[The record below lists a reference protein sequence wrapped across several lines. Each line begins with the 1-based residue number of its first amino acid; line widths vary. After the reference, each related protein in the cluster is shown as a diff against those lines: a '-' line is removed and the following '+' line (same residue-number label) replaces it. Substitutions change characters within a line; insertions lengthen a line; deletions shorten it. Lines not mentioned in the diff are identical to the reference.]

1 MVSAIVL
8 SLAAAM
14 LCLMACLSV
23 LGTVMAQHM
32 PVTVEAPGMA
42 SQPGF
47 LLGVMIF
54 AILFYL
60 ALAAWAIT
68 TVVGLFRMR
77 NWARISIMIIG
88 GGLAA
93 IGLFST
99 LVSVAMP
106 TMMKSMPPTP
116 GADPAVM
123 RIVFFVF
130 AALWL
135 FIAAIGLWWLVYFA
149 LRNTREAFAQ
159 AKAQRGLLMTDA
171 GMAAAYP
178 APAYPPPTSPLTDFT
193 VARPLPQEPLQA
205 PLTAPA
211 EMYPQPIVAAPL
223 QPVVPARPVSI
234 TIIAVLLLLG
244 LGVTLIATLLPFPA
258 FLFGVILSGWT
269 SHVMYLVFACLSG
282 VAGIGL
288 LKLQKPAWVLTFALY
303 VVGLLNV
310 VSLLLPNVRQRL
322 LDYQQILAHTMGM
335 PTPVFSPGPAF
346 MNFSLLLGVAFDV
359 LILATLMVLL
369 WRARWAF
376 EPKAARSNDHAAA

>member
-1 MVSAIVL
+1 
-8 SLAAAM
+8 M

-60 ALAAWAIT
+60 ALATWAIT

-123 RIVFFVF
+123 RIVFLII

-135 FIAAIGLWWLVYFA
+135 FVAAVGVSWLVYFA

-159 AKAQRGLLMTDA
+159 AAAQQGLSPASA
-171 GMAAAYP
+171 GTSAA
-178 APAYPPPTSPLTDFT
+178 SPVPSSPMTDFT
-193 VARPLPQEPLQA
+193 VARPLPQEHLQ
-205 PLTAPA
+205 APA
-211 EMYPQPIVAAPL
+211 EMYPQPIVAALL
-223 QPVVPARPVSI
+223 QPAVPARPVSI
-234 TIIAVLLLLG
+234 TIIAILLLLG

-269 SHVMYLVFACLSG
+269 SRVMYLVFACLSG
-282 VAGIGL
+282 IAGVGL
-288 LKLQKPAWVLTFALY
+288 LKLQKPAWVLTFTLY

-310 VSLLLPNVRQRL
+310 VSLLLPSVRQRL
-322 LDYQQILAHTMGM
+322 LDYQQILAHTMNM
-335 PTPVFSPGPAF
+335 PKPVFIPAPAF
-346 MNFSLLLGVAFDV
+346 MNFSLFLGMAFDV
-359 LILATLMVLL
+359 LVIAFLMVLL

>member
-1 MVSAIVL
+1 
-8 SLAAAM
+8 
-14 LCLMACLSV
+14 
-23 LGTVMAQHM
+23 
-32 PVTVEAPGMA
+32 
-42 SQPGF
+42 
-47 LLGVMIF
+47 
-54 AILFYL
+54 
-60 ALAAWAIT
+60 
-68 TVVGLFRMR
+68 
-77 NWARISIMIIG
+77 
-88 GGLAA
+88 
-93 IGLFST
+93 
-99 LVSVAMP
+99 
-106 TMMKSMPPTP
+106 
-116 GADPAVM
+116 
-123 RIVFFVF
+123 
-130 AALWL
+130 
-135 FIAAIGLWWLVYFA
+135 
-149 LRNTREAFAQ
+149 
-159 AKAQRGLLMTDA
+159 
-171 GMAAAYP
+171 
-178 APAYPPPTSPLTDFT
+178 
-193 VARPLPQEPLQA
+193 
-205 PLTAPA
+205 
-211 EMYPQPIVAAPL
+211 MYPQPIVAAPL